1 MIDEV
6 YCCDEGLKKNELQ
19 VDICVKVLS
28 KCNYDEYG
36 SCYTDIAL
44 ILKAIEL
51 EYRRLGLGCVKL
63 L

>member
-36 SCYTDIAL
+36 SVILTL
-44 ILKAIEL
+44 I
-51 EYRRLGLGCVKL
+51 
-63 L
+63 